1 VGSERCRGTFQPV
14 VAIDGQPLG
23 FWEPVNCRPARV
35 EARMRWP
42 WSIEPGELPWPRLP
56 GVQTR
61 LVTSPLPGMTAVELQ
76 RSLSRS
82 VTAMP
87 AKFGGSYFITLEP
100 RPNLWGRVVRWVRE
114 RGL

>member
-42 WSIEPGELPWPRLP
+42 WSIEPGE
-56 GVQTR
+56 
-61 LVTSPLPGMTAVELQ
+61 
-76 RSLSRS
+76 
-82 VTAMP
+82 
-87 AKFGGSYFITLEP
+87 P